1 MKKSLLISLFA
12 LTVTGVAFADDNATA
27 GRKILAKYQDA
38 VVTVRLMVGVNVS
51 FNGRDQHNESKTGA
65 IGTVID
71 PSGLTVISL
80 SAIDPSEIVKN
91 QLPAAQKGLKF
102 DTEVKDVKIVLADE
116 TELPAEVVL
125 RDKDL
130 DLAYLRPSEKPS
142 KPLVAL
148 DLTKSI
154 KPQVLDEV
162 VTLNRLGKVANR
174 VVTVSLER
182 VDALVTKP
190 RLFYTMGVGGSSGVG
205 SPVFTLT
212 GVPLGIILIRSVPT
226 DNESSSKANFG
237 QKDGFTLIVVPTA
250 DILEDAKQALETKKL
265 AATETK

>member
-1 MKKSLLISLFA
+1 M
-12 LTVTGVAFADDNATA
+12 
-27 GRKILAKYQDA
+27 
-38 VVTVRLMVGVNVS
+38 
-51 FNGRDQHNESKTGA
+51 
-65 IGTVID
+65 
-71 PSGLTVISL
+71 
-80 SAIDPSEIVKN
+80 
-91 QLPAAQKGLKF
+91 PAAQKGLKF

-130 DLAYLRPSEKPS
+130 DLAYLRPIEKPS